1 MNLGLGNVF
10 EVKWCQRR
18 STKCDFSTYFTSV
31 RRPAS
36 PGVTWWVW
44 EWWMWDDLSKI
55 SIALHKSGVPPRPR
69 LNWTLGCLE
78 ILEQKRELVRALITV
93 VTSFHIVCFT
103 CAMLLTSLHLPF
115 SLLLRQNH
123 HFSFDSHQYL
133 CRLNVILMLWS
144 LTCLCTSRHQR

>member
-1 MNLGLGNVF
+1 MNLGAWKRLRSQMMSAAIDEMRLLHIF
-10 EVKWCQRR
+10 HFCQEA
-18 STKCDFSTYFTSV
+18 S
-31 RRPAS
+31 AS

-93 VTSFHIVCFT
+93 VTSFHIVCLT

-123 HFSFDSHQYL
+123 HFSFDSHQHL
-133 CRLNVILMLWS
+133 CYVDIEWWSYMYQILMP
-144 LTCLCTSRHQR
+144 

>member
-1 MNLGLGNVF
+1 
-10 EVKWCQRR
+10 
-18 STKCDFSTYFTSV
+18 
-31 RRPAS
+31 
-36 PGVTWWVW
+36 
-44 EWWMWDDLSKI
+44 MWDDLSKI

-93 VTSFHIVCFT
+93 VTSFHIVCLT

-115 SLLLRQNH
+115 SLLLQENH

-133 CRLNVILMLWS
+133 CRIDLEKMIIYLPDTDALKLDFGGVYILTPEINMRISRLPVVQRQKPESCALWGRRALVS
-144 LTCLCTSRHQR
+144 CF